1 MTKKYL
7 GNTTSRI
14 YFQDSLYKKRKA
26 CNIRLLSFYKEYFGG
41 MMLHS
46 YGIIHNDDEDD
57 EEETK
62 SEKDKAPDPLAEK
75 FLKTRQILL
84 SGEINKELAEKI
96 VRDLLMMEAD
106 SSEPIR
112 MYIDSPGGD
121 VEAGFAIF
129 DMIRFINAPVTLIGM
144 GLVASAAALILLA
157 VPKERRV
164 ALPNSQYLI
173 HQPMSGIKGVA
184 TDIEIHAQELAKTR
198 AKLNKIIS
206 DETGKDLE
214 QVTKDTD
221 RDYWLNA
228 EEAVSYGLVSRIVSK
243 REELGK

>member
-1 MTKKYL
+1 
-7 GNTTSRI
+7 
-14 YFQDSLYKKRKA
+14 
-26 CNIRLLSFYKEYFGG
+26 

-206 DETGKDLE
+206 DATGKDIE

-228 EEAVSYGLVSRIVSK
+228 EEAISYGLVDRIVSK
-243 REELGK
+243 RADVK

>member
-1 MTKKYL
+1 
-7 GNTTSRI
+7 
-14 YFQDSLYKKRKA
+14 
-26 CNIRLLSFYKEYFGG
+26 
-41 MMLHS
+41 MLQS
-46 YGIIHNDDEDD
+46 YAIIHNDDDEDED
-57 EEETK
+57 EKKNDKGK
-62 SEKDKAPDPLAEK
+62 SPDPLAEK

-106 SSEPIR
+106 SAEPIR

-228 EEAVSYGLVSRIVSK
+228 EEAVNYGLVSRIVNK
-243 REELGK
+243 RSDL

>member
-1 MTKKYL
+1 M
-7 GNTTSRI
+7 
-14 YFQDSLYKKRKA
+14 F
-26 CNIRLLSFYKEYFGG
+26 
-41 MMLHS
+41 HS
-46 YGIIHNDDEDD
+46 YGIIHDDDDD
-57 EEETK
+57 EEEQK
-62 SEKDKAPDPLAEK
+62 QNKEKAPDPLAEK

-157 VPKERRV
+157 VPKERRL

-206 DETGKDLE
+206 EETGKDLE

-228 EEAVSYGLVSRIVSK
+228 EEAVSYGLVSCIVSK
-243 REELGK
+243 REDLEK

>member
-1 MTKKYL
+1 M
-7 GNTTSRI
+7 
-14 YFQDSLYKKRKA
+14 F
-26 CNIRLLSFYKEYFGG
+26 
-41 MMLHS
+41 HS
-46 YGIIHNDDEDD
+46 YGIIHDDDDD
-57 EEETK
+57 EEEQK
-62 SEKDKAPDPLAEK
+62 QNKEKAPDPLAEK

-106 SSEPIR
+106 FSEPIR

-157 VPKERRV
+157 VPKERRL

-206 DETGKDLE
+206 EETGKDLE

-243 REELGK
+243 REDLEK

>member
-1 MTKKYL
+1 MMKH
-7 GNTTSRI
+7 
-14 YFQDSLYKKRKA
+14 
-26 CNIRLLSFYKEYFGG
+26 SF
-41 MMLHS
+41 
-46 YGIIHNDDEDD
+46 GITFDDDD
-57 EEETK
+57 EEEK
-62 SEKDKAPDPLAEK
+62 KDEKKAGADPLAEK
-75 FLKTRQILL
+75 FLKTRQIIL

-106 SSEPIR
+106 SDEPIR

-157 VPKERRV
+157 VPKERRL

-206 DETGKDLE
+206 DATGKDIE

-228 EEAVSYGLVSRIVSK
+228 EEAISYGLVDRIVSK
-243 REELGK
+243 RADVK

>member
-1 MTKKYL
+1 
-7 GNTTSRI
+7 
-14 YFQDSLYKKRKA
+14 
-26 CNIRLLSFYKEYFGG
+26 
-41 MMLHS
+41 MLHS

>member
-1 MTKKYL
+1 MK
-7 GNTTSRI
+7 NS
-14 YFQDSLYKKRKA
+14 F
-26 CNIRLLSFYKEYFGG
+26 NIVL
-41 MMLHS
+41 
-46 YGIIHNDDEDD
+46 NDED
-57 EEETK
+57 EEEK
-62 SEKDKAPDPLAEK
+62 KEDKKAGADPLAEK
-75 FLKTRQILL
+75 FLKTRQIIL

-173 HQPMSGIKGVA
+173 HQPMSGIRGVA

-206 DETGKDLE
+206 EATGKDIE

-221 RDYWLNA
+221 RDYWLTA
-228 EEAVSYGLVSRIVSK
+228 DEAIEYGLVSRIISK
-243 REELGK
+243 RSDLN

>member
-1 MTKKYL
+1 MMK
-7 GNTTSRI
+7 NS
-14 YFQDSLYKKRKA
+14 F
-26 CNIRLLSFYKEYFGG
+26 NIVL
-41 MMLHS
+41 
-46 YGIIHNDDEDD
+46 NDED
-57 EEETK
+57 EEEK
-62 SEKDKAPDPLAEK
+62 KEDKKAGADPLAEK
-75 FLKTRQILL
+75 FLKTRQIIL

-173 HQPMSGIKGVA
+173 HQPMSGIRGVA
-184 TDIEIHAQELAKTR
+184 TDIEIHAQELAKTIR
-198 AKLNKIIS
+198 EA
-206 DETGKDLE
+206 EDL
-214 QVTKDTD
+214 
-221 RDYWLNA
+221 
-228 EEAVSYGLVSRIVSK
+228 
-243 REELGK
+243 

>member
-1 MTKKYL
+1 M
-7 GNTTSRI
+7 
-14 YFQDSLYKKRKA
+14 F
-26 CNIRLLSFYKEYFGG
+26 
-41 MMLHS
+41 HS
-46 YGIIHNDDEDD
+46 YGIIHDDDDD
-57 EEETK
+57 EEEQK
-62 SEKDKAPDPLAEK
+62 QNKDKAPDPLAEK

-106 SSEPIR
+106 SSEPVR

-157 VPKERRV
+157 VPKERRL

-206 DETGKDLE
+206 EETGKDLE

-243 REELGK
+243 REDLEK

>member
-1 MTKKYL
+1 M
-7 GNTTSRI
+7 
-14 YFQDSLYKKRKA
+14 F
-26 CNIRLLSFYKEYFGG
+26 
-41 MMLHS
+41 HS
-46 YGIIHNDDEDD
+46 YGIIHDDDDD
-57 EEETK
+57 EEEQK
-62 SEKDKAPDPLAEK
+62 QNKEKAPDPLAEK

-157 VPKERRV
+157 VPKERRL

-206 DETGKDLE
+206 EETGKDLE

-243 REELGK
+243 REDLEK

>member
-1 MTKKYL
+1 
-7 GNTTSRI
+7 
-14 YFQDSLYKKRKA
+14 
-26 CNIRLLSFYKEYFGG
+26 
-41 MMLHS
+41 MLQS
-46 YGIIHNDDEDD
+46 YAIIHNDDDDD
-57 EEETK
+57 EDEKKNDKGK
-62 SEKDKAPDPLAEK
+62 SPDPLAEK

-106 SSEPIR
+106 SAEPIR

-228 EEAVSYGLVSRIVSK
+228 EEAVNYGLVSRIVNK
-243 REELGK
+243 RSDL

>member
-1 MTKKYL
+1 MMK
-7 GNTTSRI
+7 NS
-14 YFQDSLYKKRKA
+14 F
-26 CNIRLLSFYKEYFGG
+26 NIVL
-41 MMLHS
+41 
-46 YGIIHNDDEDD
+46 NDED
-57 EEETK
+57 EEEK
-62 SEKDKAPDPLAEK
+62 KEDKKAGADPLAEK
-75 FLKTRQILL
+75 FLKTRQIIL

-106 SSEPIR
+106 SSDPIR

-206 DETGKDLE
+206 EATGKDIE

-221 RDYWLNA
+221 RDYWLTA
-228 EEAVSYGLVSRIVSK
+228 DEAIEYGLVSRIIQK
-243 REELGK
+243 RSDLN